1 MRAHRI
7 VQTIPFVMLLLCA
20 GPVRAQR
27 TAAPDPLAVT
37 RATEL
42 RQRGSSAETVG
53 REVRSTYRQSGP
65 QMIMILMQVGYVETE
80 VARAVATETRSDGR
94 MAATWLAEGAVPIA
108 SAYSVLYEFDR
119 SGSTAMR
126 NLIVAGY
133 PVRETVSV
141 RHRAHP
147 ADARGYLS
155 ELKPTTASPGDVG
168 GVLNNVL
175 SASAANSAADMLHAG
190 YDVLAVALALRDG
203 YRLSAAQIGSIL
215 VGENVDA
222 IQVLAAF
229 LEPAFGLPELEALTA
244 YRGFGG
250 MADQATVLLRDR
262 GRAPGHVTPLLTQAA
277 YEVVA
282 IGSALETAYTITDA
296 QLATF
301 LFEAGHSYSAVTS
314 WMASAG
320 VAPAEAVAILRDGG
334 VEAATAA
341 SVMMDAEMMT
351 PTQHG
356 PYAGWARQAG
366 YECPPVAVA
375 LKVAFQAPI
384 EHVAADLFQA
394 GCTADGTVAA
404 LEFAF
409 SVNLDAMA
417 AALAYAGLAADA
429 TAAAL
434 LNAGHAA
441 DAVAGAL
448 LSAGHA
454 ASDVANA
461 LLAAHIDVMQAMRA
475 ISRALIANLV
485 PRNDALSTA
494 ATALGLTLAQAFPI
508 IMSSMADF
516 ISLEQSFAWLR
527 SEGVTA
533 QTAAKWARDA
543 GQGSVTIAT
552 ALRDA
557 FGATALAV
565 GQALASAGF
574 DAVQVVRGLK
584 DGLSVTYDEM
594 LLLAPQLGFQMQ
606 AMLSAITQVYG

>member
-1 MRAHRI
+1 
-7 VQTIPFVMLLLCA
+7 
-20 GPVRAQR
+20 
-27 TAAPDPLAVT
+27 
-37 RATEL
+37 
-42 RQRGSSAETVG
+42 
-53 REVRSTYRQSGP
+53 
-65 QMIMILMQVGYVETE
+65 MIMILMQVGYVETE

-175 SASAANSAADMLHAG
+175 SASAANSVADMLHAG

-222 IQVLAAF
+222 IQVLATF

-366 YECPPVAVA
+366 YECPPVAMA

-417 AALAYAGLAADA
+417 GALAYAGLAADA

-448 LSAGHA
+448 LSAGHPA
-454 ASDVANA
+454 GDVADA
-461 LLAAHIDVMQAMRA
+461 LSVMGDMMQLMAML
-475 ISRALIANLV
+475 SRAMIADGV
-485 PRNDALSTA
+485 PRNQALSTS
-494 ATALGLTLAQAFPI
+494 ATAVELPLAQAFESI
-508 IMSSMADF
+508 LTFMADF
-516 ISLEQSFAWLR
+516 ISLEEGFAWLR
-527 SEGVTA
+527 SEGVEA
-533 QTAAKWARDA
+533 HTAATWARDG
-543 GQGSVTIAT
+543 GQGAAAVAT
-552 ALRDA
+552 GIRNA
-557 FGATALAV
+557 FGATPLAV

-574 DAVQVVRGLK
+574 DAVQVVAGLK
-584 DGLSVTYDEM
+584 DGLNVTYDEM
-594 LLLAPQLGFQMQ
+594 LLLVPQLAFDMQ
-606 AMLSAITQVYG
+606 LLMSAITQVYG

>member
-1 MRAHRI
+1 VSAHRFI
-7 VQTIPFVMLLLCA
+7 RTLPILVLLLCA
-20 GPVRAQR
+20 GPIRAQR
-27 TAAPDPLAVT
+27 TAEPDPLAVT

-42 RQRGSSAETVG
+42 RQKGSSAETVG
-53 REVRSTYRQSGP
+53 RDVRSTYRQSGP
-65 QMIMILMQVGYVETE
+65 QMIVILMRVGYVETE
-80 VARAVATETRSDGR
+80 IARAVAAETRSDGS
-94 MAATWLAEGAVPIA
+94 MAAMWLAEGAVPVA
-108 SAYSVLYEFDR
+108 SAYAVLYNFDR
-119 SGSTAMR
+119 SGSAAMR
-126 NLIVAGY
+126 NLIGGGY
-133 PVRETVSV
+133 PVRESVSV

-147 ADARGYLS
+147 ADVRGYLS
-155 ELKPTTASPGDVG
+155 DLRLTTAAPRDVG

-175 SASAANSAADMLHAG
+175 SASAANAAADMLHAG

-203 YRLSAAQIGSIL
+203 YGLAPAQIGNIL
-215 VGENVDA
+215 VGENVAAVD
-222 IQVLAAF
+222 VLVAF
-229 LEPAFGLPELEALTA
+229 LEPAFGLSELAALTA
-244 YRGFGG
+244 YRSFGG
-250 MADQATVLLRDR
+250 GADQAAVVLRDR
-262 GRAPGHVTPLLTQAA
+262 GRTPGHVTPLLTQAGYGA
-277 YEVVA
+277 VA
-282 IGSALETAYTITDA
+282 IGSALEAAYTITDA
-296 QLATF
+296 QVAAF
-301 LFEAGHSYSAVTS
+301 LFVAGHSYTAVTS
-314 WMASAG
+314 WMASAD
-320 VAPAEAVAILRDGG
+320 VANAEAVAILRTEG
-334 VEAATAA
+334 VAPTPTASAMMAAG
-341 SVMMDAEMMT
+341 MMT
-351 PTQHG
+351 SAQHG
-356 PYAGWARQAG
+356 PFAGWARQAG
-366 YECPPVAVA
+366 HACPPVATA

-394 GCTADGTVAA
+394 GCTADGTFAA

-417 AALAYAGLAADA
+417 GALTYAGLAADA
-429 TAAAL
+429 IAIAM

-448 LSAGHA
+448 LSAGYTI
-454 ASDVANA
+454 
-461 LLAAHIDVMQAMRA
+461 IDVRK
-475 ISRALIANLV
+475 ALIAATV
-485 PRNDALSTA
+485 DMMTAMWAVSQAQIADGVTRNQALSTT
-494 ATALGLTLAQAFPI
+494 ATAFELTIAQAFPI
-508 IMSSMADF
+508 VITFMADF

>member
-7 VQTIPFVMLLLCA
+7 VQTLPFLMLLLCA

-27 TAAPDPLAVT
+27 TAEPDPLAVT

-42 RQRGSSAETVG
+42 RQRGSSAEIVG

-65 QMIMILMQVGYVETE
+65 QMIMILMRVGYVEAE
-80 VARAVATETRSDGR
+80 VARAVATETRSDGS
-94 MAATWLAEGAVPIA
+94 MAATWLAEGAVPIT

-119 SGSTAMR
+119 SSSGAMR
-126 NLIVAGY
+126 TLIGAGY
-133 PVRETVSV
+133 PVRETVTV

-147 ADARGYLS
+147 ADARVYLS
-155 ELKPTTASPGDVG
+155 DLRPTTASPGDVG

-203 YRLSAAQIGSIL
+203 YGLSPAQIGSIL

-262 GRAPGHVTPLLTQAA
+262 GRAPRHVTPLLTQAG

-296 QLATF
+296 QVAAF
-301 LFEAGHSYSAVTS
+301 LFGAGHSYNAVTS
-314 WMASAG
+314 WMASAD
-320 VAPAEAVAILRDGG
+320 VAPAEAVAILRAAG
-334 VEAATAA
+334 VEPAQTASAMMAAG
-341 SVMMDAEMMT
+341 MLT
-351 PTQHG
+351 PAQHG
-356 PYAGWARQAG
+356 AFAGWARQAG
-366 YECPPVAVA
+366 YECPPVAMA

-384 EHVAADLFQA
+384 EHVAADLIQA
-394 GCTADGTVAA
+394 GCAGDGTVAA

-409 SVNLDAMA
+409 GVNLA
-417 AALAYAGLAADA
+417 ATAGALAYADLAADA
-429 TAAAL
+429 IVAAL
-434 LNAGHAA
+434 LHAGHAT

-448 LSAGHA
+448 LSAGHTA
-454 ASDVANA
+454 GDVADA
-461 LLAAHIDVMQAMRA
+461 LLAAQIDVMLAMEAMSRA
-475 ISRALIANLV
+475 IIANGGST
-485 PRNDALSTA
+485 NYALSTA
-494 ATALGLTLAQAFPI
+494 TTAVDCTLAQAFESI
-508 IMSSMADF
+508 LTFMADF

-527 SEGVTA
+527 SEGVEA

-543 GQGSVTIAT
+543 GQGAASVAT
-552 ALRDA
+552 AIRNA

-574 DAVQVVRGLK
+574 DAVQVVTGLK
-584 DGLSVTYDEM
+584 DGLNVTYDEM
-594 LLLAPQLGFQMQ
+594 LLLVPQLSFDMQ
-606 AMLSAITQVYG
+606 VLMSAITQVYG